1 MKVKETNDGI
11 SFLTECEECKQGF
24 EVNNSNLKYNVE
36 YYAKDKVVYLTS
48 YECPNC
54 GNVHFVQIDDDET
67 LELFKKVRSQFVKL
81 SVMRE
86 KGKGIPKSLNSKY
99 KRDSAKLGKMRH
111 ELMVKYQGKEMHKV
125 ENGSMLENFII
136 VKFSI

>member
-36 YYAKDKVVYLTS
+36 YHAKDKVVYLTS

-81 SVMRE
+81 SAMRE
-86 KGKGIPKSLNSKY
+86 KGRGIPKSLN
-99 KRDSAKLGKMRH
+99 
-111 ELMVKYQGKEMHKV
+111 
-125 ENGSMLENFII
+125 
-136 VKFSI
+136 

>member
-11 SFLTECEECKQGF
+11 SFLAECEECKQGF

-36 YYAKDKVVYLTS
+36 YYAKDKIVYLTS

-99 KRDSAKLGKMRH
+99 KRDSAKLSKMRH

-136 VKFSI
+136 VKFSV